1 MHRRW
6 TWVEWERR
14 RTATY
19 WSHPTESMSSEQ
31 WRADTEMRSKTRI
44 APITREQQDAYS
56 NVGER
61 CSNGR
66 EEDARVLM
74 HDLMRRCH
82 SPPCRRDKENG
93 RRDQRSNGLVE
104 CSFVTG
110 AILIRPLSIHS
121 IILHRPRIVQTF
133 RILRFESCWHNSL
146 KYMLDTDRHRCTD
159 GAYYANRG
167 EQTKPSGMKAYN
179 QYSQG
184 QTYSTSRVNG
194 TFSSGTSK
202 RKMAGVKKYA
212 NR

>member
-1 MHRRW
+1 MPFPTMSTRQREW
-6 TWVEWERR
+6 QERSTVEWPRR
-14 RTATY
+14 
-19 WSHPTESMSSEQ
+19 MFVC
-31 WRADTEMRSKTRI
+31 
-44 APITREQQDAYS
+44 
-56 NVGER
+56 N
-61 CSNGR
+61 
-66 EEDARVLM
+66 
-74 HDLMRRCH
+74 RCH
-82 SPPCRRDKENG
+82 SYTTFKHSLILRR
-93 RRDQRSNGLVE
+93 
-104 CSFVTG
+104 
-110 AILIRPLSIHS
+110 PH
-121 IILHRPRIVQTF
+121 IVQTF